1 MREMRSRVSHK
12 TEIFP
17 RQGWEGIEVEGVLP
31 GRSLSGATGGGQGN
45 GWQLTVERDGLPAPW
60 EDAWEERG

>member
-1 MREMRSRVSHK
+1 M
-12 TEIFP
+12 
-17 RQGWEGIEVEGVLP
+17 EGVLP